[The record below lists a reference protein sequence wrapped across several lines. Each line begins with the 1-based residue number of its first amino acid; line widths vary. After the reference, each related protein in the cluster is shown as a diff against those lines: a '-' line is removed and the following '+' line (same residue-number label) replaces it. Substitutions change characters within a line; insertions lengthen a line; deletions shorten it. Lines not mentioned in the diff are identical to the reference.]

1 MDKTETKEA
10 LENTNDNTGAEKN
23 ATDVK
28 QDPDLPEVQETAAE
42 GEESEPITKLKE
54 ELEGSKDKYLRL
66 YSEFENFRKR
76 TSKEKLELIQSAN
89 EQLLRD
95 LLPIADDFERA
106 ENAFG
111 DKDNKDLA
119 GFFLIHSKLKKIRE
133 LYGVKI
139 MDVGRGSDFNADY
152 HEAITQI
159 PAPEPGLKGKV
170 VDVVEKGYVLNDKVI
185 RYAKVVVGN

>member
-1 MDKTETKEA
+1 MEKTETKET
-10 LENTNDNTGAEKN
+10 LENASNEAGTDKKVA
-23 ATDVK
+23 ATDVPN
-28 QDPDLPEVQETAAE
+28 DIDLQQAAADV
-42 GEESEPITKLKE
+42 EESELMTKLKE
-54 ELEGSKDKYLRL
+54 ELEGSKDKFLRL

-89 EQLLRD
+89 EQLLRN

-111 DKDNKDLA
+111 DKNTNDLA
-119 GFFLIHSKLKKIRE
+119 GFFLIHAKFKKVMEI
-133 LYGVKI
+133 YGVKI
-139 MDVGRGSDFNADY
+139 MDVEKGSDFNADF

-159 PAPEPGLKGKV
+159 PAPDPALKGKV
-170 VDVVEKGYVLNDKVI
+170 VDVIEKGYVLNDKVI

>member
-1 MDKTETKEA
+1 MDKTETKET
-10 LENTNDNTGAEKN
+10 LENANNDAGTDKKVAASDLQNDNDLQQG
-23 ATDVK
+23 ATDV
-28 QDPDLPEVQETAAE
+28 
-42 GEESEPITKLKE
+42 EESELLTKLKE

-111 DKDNKDLA
+111 DKNNKDLA
-119 GFFLIHSKLKKIRE
+119 GFFLIHSKLKKVMEI
-133 LYGVKI
+133 YGVKI
-139 MDVGRGSDFNADY
+139 MDVEKGSDFNADF

-159 PAPEPGLKGKV
+159 PAPEPELKGKV
-170 VDVVEKGYVLNDKVI
+170 VDVIEKGYVLNDKVI